1 MTELVL
7 IRHAET
13 IWHAE
18 NRYAGLSDVELAE
31 TGHVQARR
39 LAAWAA
45 RAGLAA
51 IWTSPLSRCRLTAA
65 PSAASTGLE
74 PVVDERL
81 RELDF
86 GSLDGKTK
94 AEAKAAFPQ
103 KMEAYLRDP
112 VANHFRD
119 GEPPREAA
127 KRAVSCLTDVARR
140 HPNQRVM
147 VVAHSTLIR
156 LALCHLL
163 GIDMAQYRLRF
174 PRLANCSLTELRLA
188 NGEAGL
194 LSLNVPV
201 ETVLLPPS
209 EEIPS

>member
-18 NRYAGLSDVELAE
+18 NRYAGKTDVELAE
-31 TGHVQARR
+31 KGREQARR
-39 LAAWAA
+39 LALWAGQ
-45 RAGLAA
+45 AGLTAM
-51 IWTSPLSRCRLTAA
+51 WTSPLSRCRLTAA
-65 PSAASTGLE
+65 PSSVATELE
-74 PVVDERL
+74 PIVDERL

-94 AEAKAAFPQ
+94 SEAKAAFPQ
-103 KMEAYLRDP
+103 MMEAYLRDP

-127 KRAVSCLTDVARR
+127 ARAIACFSDIAAR
-140 HPNQRVM
+140 HPEGRVM

-156 LALCHLL
+156 LALCGLL

-174 PRLANCSLTELRLA
+174 PRLINCSLTEITLVD
-188 NGEAGL
+188 GEAGL

-201 ETVLLPPS
+201 DFAIAPREDAPS
-209 EEIPS
+209 